1 MVDLVDWLIRLIEL
15 IELMVDR
22 MNSPLGPFIEQHV
35 VRIRLE
41 VCGVRLSKVSGF
53 RCQAECRSVR
63 KSAFVCEDSIIQC

>member
-15 IELMVDR
+15 IELLVDR

-41 VCGVRLSKVSGF
+41 VCGVRLRKVSGLG
-53 RCQAECRSVR
+53 VR
-63 KSAFVCEDSIIQC
+63 LNVGASEKAPLFVEIP